1 MSMADDMSVERSRK
15 APSSL
20 LRDYRG
26 FRLVI
31 AMAAVALSWGWG
43 LNRAYEP
50 SISAAPTLGE
60 RLWQIA
66 PLCFG
71 SAISLICLGW
81 ASVLL
86 WEGVFRSRVSAR
98 PNASAEEAGKEESR
112 SHTAELKA
120 IAAVFFAGLVFSGV
134 VGFTSGHIQLLP
146 ARAIVLSGSA
156 ILWLT
161 LIGFLF
167 RGLRTRSPEGS
178 WRKFGV
184 FLLAGPLVALAFGA
198 LLSDSASISQRSPFY
213 SSLCVVL
220 ASAILF
226 VPLAVVA
233 GLAPIWLVH
242 RGKFD
247 FALRLNRLLFW
258 TPASNSSTEG
268 WILVMAGRYREARDY
283 LRPLAFD
290 GKGHPRLTSQD
301 FYLYALALS
310 IDDEEETAE
319 ILFESAIQVPQ
330 NGGNF
335 HFGLAECLLMQKKD
349 PARACELVESVLA
362 GFPTHRGS
370 NRLRA
375 NRAQL
380 FAFHAWALAA
390 NDRREDAELSLRKAF
405 AESHEIGNCGL
416 AGLHLPV
423 GQTWM
428 TLGETAKARAA
439 FHEASTLFPNSDI
452 AIRAQREL
460 EKLEE
465 LESQPAP
472 NVLAA
477 TNR

>member
-1 MSMADDMSVERSRK
+1 MADEMSVERSRK

-86 WEGVFRSRVSAR
+86 WEGVVHSRVTVRS
-98 PNASAEEAGKEESR
+98 NASAEEVRKEESWR
-112 SHTAELKA
+112 RTAELKA
-120 IAAVFFAGLVFSGV
+120 IVAVFFAGLAFSGV
-134 VGFTSGHIQLLP
+134 VGFTSGHIQPLP
-146 ARAIVLSGSA
+146 AREVVLSGSA
-156 ILWLT
+156 ILWIA
-161 LIGFLF
+161 LIGLLF
-167 RGLRTRSPEGS
+167 RGLRSRSPEGS

-184 FLLAGPLVALAFGA
+184 FLLAGPLVALTFGA
-198 LLSDSASISQRSPFY
+198 LLSDSASIGQRSTLYPG
-213 SSLCVVL
+213 LCVAL

-233 GLAPIWLVH
+233 GLAPISLVH
-242 RGKFD
+242 RGRFD
-247 FALRLNRLLFW
+247 WALRLNRLLFW

-268 WILVMAGRYREARDY
+268 WILVMAGRYGEARSY

-290 GKGHPRLTSQD
+290 GKGHPRLTRQE

-310 IDDEEETAE
+310 IDGEEETAE

-335 HFGLAECLLMQKKD
+335 HFGLAECLLMQKKE
-349 PARACELVESVLA
+349 PARACELIETVLA
-362 GFPTHRGS
+362 GFPSKPGS

-380 FAFHAWALAA
+380 IAFHGWALAA
-390 NDRREDAELSLRKAF
+390 NGCREEAELNVKQAF
-405 AESHEIGNCGL
+405 AESHEIGNCGF
-416 AGLHLPV
+416 AGLQLPV
-423 GQTWM
+423 GHTWLA
-428 TLGETAKARAA
+428 LGETVKAKAA
-439 FHEASTLFPNSDI
+439 FRGATELFPNSDI
-452 AIRAQREL
+452 AIRAQRAL
-460 EKLEE
+460 DKL
-465 LESQPAP
+465 
-472 NVLAA
+472 
-477 TNR
+477 